1 MARGAP
7 SALLDRWRT
16 WQRTHRFGKY
26 VLPLTL
32 LAVFILY
39 PFYFDLPGISTIT
52 LDILGLKLDIAFV
65 MAVYVMLA
73 LGLNIVVGY
82 AGLLDLGYVAFYA
95 LGAYTVG
102 WFASDRFADSVNF
115 HFGSS
120 APEGL
125 PGIHLNFWLVILLAG
140 CIAALAGV
148 IIGWPTLRL
157 RGDYLAIVTLGF
169 GEIIPDIFRN
179 ADALPVPNGFQPTP
193 PFIDFTDVNFTDG
206 VRGVR
211 LLDRPGFGGAGA
223 AIGLPE
229 RFTSIDL
236 RPWYLAIVALGLLVV
251 LANLRLRSSKMGRA
265 WVAIREDEVAA
276 SAMGIPLM
284 RTKLW
289 AYGIGA
295 VFGGFAGAHLRLVH
309 RLDLPDELLLQHL
322 GADLVHGHR
331 WRNGQRLR
339 RRSWARSCSSTS
351 TSPGLDKIGQRINEG
366 LDAVGLDANVDIPKY
381 KFLLFGILLVVM
393 MLFRPEGLIPSAR
406 RKAEFQQ
413 EGPEPVAYDSRGMSA
428 NGNILEAYGI
438 RKEFGGL
445 VAVEDV
451 DFVDPARRDRQ
462 PHRSERRRQDDLLQ
476 HAHGRLQAD
485 ARRGVFDGARVT
497 GQPPHKITALG
508 MARTFQNIRLFHQM
522 TALENVDGRRCTA
535 G

>member
-1 MARGAP
+1 VARSGP
-7 SALLDRWRT
+7 SSVIDRART
-16 WQRTHRFGKY
+16 WQRSHRYGKY
-26 VLPLTL
+26 VLPLVL
-32 LAVFILY
+32 LAIFVAY
-39 PFYFDLPGISTIT
+39 PYYFDLPGISAVT
-52 LDILGLKLDIAFV
+52 LDALGLKLDIVFV

-102 WFASDRFADSVNF
+102 WFASDRFADNVTF

-140 CIAALAGV
+140 AVAAMAGV

-169 GEIIPDIFRN
+169 GEIIPDVFRN
-179 ADALPVPNGFQPTP
+179 ADALPVPNGFQATP

-229 RFTSIDL
+229 RFTSIEL
-236 RPWYLAIVALGLLVV
+236 RPWYFAILALALLVV
-251 LANLRLRSSKMGRA
+251 LANVRLRSSKMGRA

-295 VFGGFAGAHLRLVH
+295 VFGGFAGALYGSFIGSIFPTSFFFNISVLILCMVIVGGMGNVYGVV
-309 RLDLPDELLLQHL
+309 LGALLLEYL
-322 GADLVHGHR
+322 NLA
-331 WRNGQRLR
+331 
-339 RRSWARSCSSTS
+339 
-351 TSPGLDKIGQRINEG
+351 GLDKIGLRIN
-366 LDAVGLDANVDIPKY
+366 DALHRLHIDQTIEVPKY
-381 KFLLFGILLVVM
+381 KFLFFGILLVVM

-406 RKAEFQQ
+406 RKAEFEE
-413 EGPEPVAYDSRGMSA
+413 EGPEAVAYD
-428 NGNILEAYGI
+428 
-438 RKEFGGL
+438 
-445 VAVEDV
+445 VA
-451 DFVDPARRDRQ
+451 
-462 PHRSERRRQDDLLQ
+462 S
-476 HAHGRLQAD
+476 
-485 ARRGVFDGARVT
+485 
-497 GQPPHKITALG
+497 
-508 MARTFQNIRLFHQM
+508 
-522 TALENVDGRRCTA
+522 
-535 G
+535 

>member
-1 MARGAP
+1 VARRAP
-7 SALLDRWRT
+7 SSLLDRART

-32 LAVFILY
+32 LAIFILY
-39 PFYFDLPGISTIT
+39 PFYFDLPGISTLT

-65 MAVYVMLA
+65 IAVYVMLA

-102 WFASDRFADSVNF
+102 WFASDRFADSVTF

-179 ADALPVPNGFQPTP
+179 ADALPVPSGFQATP
-193 PFIDFTDVNFTDG
+193 PFVDFTDFNFTDG

-211 LLDRPGFGGAGA
+211 LLDRLGFGGAGA

-236 RPWYLAIVALGLLVV
+236 KPWYLAIVALALLVV

-295 VFGGFAGAHLRLVH
+295 VFGGFAGAIYGSFIGSIFPTSFFFNISVLILCMVIVGGMGNVYGVV
-309 RLDLPDELLLQHL
+309 L
-322 GADLVHGHR
+322 GAILLEYL
-331 WRNGQRLR
+331 NL
-339 RRSWARSCSSTS
+339 A
-351 TSPGLDKIGQRINEG
+351 GLDKIGQRINEG
-366 LDAVGLDANVDIPKY
+366 LDAVGLDATVDIPKY

-406 RKAEFQQ
+406 RKAEFQE
-413 EGPEPVAYDSRGMSA
+413 EGPEAVAYD
-428 NGNILEAYGI
+428 
-438 RKEFGGL
+438 
-445 VAVEDV
+445 
-451 DFVDPARRDRQ
+451 
-462 PHRSERRRQDDLLQ
+462 
-476 HAHGRLQAD
+476 
-485 ARRGVFDGARVT
+485 
-497 GQPPHKITALG
+497 TA
-508 MARTFQNIRLFHQM
+508 A
-522 TALENVDGRRCTA
+522 
-535 G
+535 

>member
-1 MARGAP
+1 MARAAP
-7 SALLDRWRT
+7 SSWLDRART

-26 VLPLTL
+26 VLPLAL
-32 LAVFILY
+32 LALFVGY
-39 PFYFDLPGISTIT
+39 PYYFDLPGISAVT
-52 LDILGLKLDIAFV
+52 LDALGLKLDIAFV

-102 WFASDRFADSVNF
+102 WFASDRFADSVDF
-115 HFGSS
+115 HFGST
-120 APEGL
+120 APSTL

-140 CIAALAGV
+140 AVAATAGV

-169 GEIIPDIFRN
+169 GEIIPDVFRN
-179 ADALPVPNGFQPTP
+179 ADALPVPDGVRSTP
-193 PFIDFTDVNFTDG
+193 PFIAFTDYNFTDG

-236 RPWYLAIVALGLLVV
+236 KPWYFAILALGLLVV

-295 VFGGFAGAHLRLVH
+295 VFGGFAGAIYGSFIGSIFPTSFFFNISVLILCMVIVGGMGNVYGVV
-309 RLDLPDELLLQHL
+309 L
-322 GADLVHGHR
+322 GAILLEYL
-331 WRNGQRLR
+331 NL
-339 RRSWARSCSSTS
+339 A
-351 TSPGLDKIGQRINEG
+351 GLDKIGLRINEG
-366 LDAVGLDANVDIPKY
+366 LDAVGLDATVDIPKY

-406 RKAEFQQ
+406 RKAEFQEE
-413 EGPEPVAYDSRGMSA
+413 EGAEPLLYDT
-428 NGNILEAYGI
+428 
-438 RKEFGGL
+438 
-445 VAVEDV
+445 
-451 DFVDPARRDRQ
+451 AR
-462 PHRSERRRQDDLLQ
+462 
-476 HAHGRLQAD
+476 
-485 ARRGVFDGARVT
+485 
-497 GQPPHKITALG
+497 
-508 MARTFQNIRLFHQM
+508 
-522 TALENVDGRRCTA
+522 
-535 G
+535 